1 MERRT
6 MKSFGEN
13 RLTKDRASDWE
24 GRSKISKKVRDAFW
38 KQFKKESKTIKVG
51 EDAVGK
57 APNEIHYALV
67 VDNEV
72 IKTGSKED
80 MLKLHGETKG
90 SRVWV
95 TSSKEGAIVEEAPM
109 NSTGPSISMP
119 PTMKKKKKKDEGLRK
134 RWESYGNKHDNGV
147 HEMGT
152 DEIRKAYQEDTPGQD
167 MDEYIEVQTKFFQ
180 EQKNKVQKHFSQVF
194 GNPLKGYPYNEDIE
208 VK

>member
-1 MERRT
+1 

-13 RLTKDRASDWE
+13 RLKTRSSDWE
-24 GRSKISKKVRDAFW
+24 GRARISKKVRAAFW
-38 KQFKKESKTIKVG
+38 KNFKKSESKTIKVG
-51 EDAVGK
+51 EDAIGK
-57 APNEIHYALV
+57 TSDEITYALV
-67 VDNEV
+67 VDNKV
-72 IKTGSKED
+72 VKTGSKED
-80 MLKLHGETKG
+80 MLKLHDETKG

-95 TSSKEGAIVEEAPM
+95 TSSEEGDMVEEAPM

-147 HEMGT
+147 HEKGT

-167 MDEYIEVQTKFFQ
+167 IDEYIEVQTKFFQ
-180 EQKNKVQKHFSQVF
+180 EQKKKVQKHFSQVF
-194 GNPLKGYPYNEDIE
+194 GNPLKDYPYNEDIE